1 MGGELVALIPHTSS
15 LILRAMSWT
24 YLFIAG
30 LLEIVWAIGL
40 KYTEGFTRLVPSVI
54 TIAAMVASVWFLA
67 LALRTIPVG
76 TGYAVWTGI
85 GAVGTAILGIVLF
98 AEPATAARLA
108 CIGVIVAGI
117 LGLKLVS

>member
-1 MGGELVALIPHTSS
+1 
-15 LILRAMSWT
+15 MSWI
-24 YLFIAG
+24 YLLIAG

-40 KYTEGFTRLVPSVI
+40 KYTQGFTKLLPSAI
-54 TIAAMVASVWFLA
+54 TIVAMIASIWFLA

-85 GAVGTAILGIVLF
+85 GATGTAILGIVLF

-108 CIGVIVAGI
+108 CIGLILAGI
-117 LGLKLVS
+117 VGLKVVS